1 MPTHAIAHG
10 PYAGLLESQIIFAG
24 KLIVTRGVDEVETLS
39 RKTSEC
45 FATRKTV
52 RRTLETADPKALK
65 D

>member
-10 PYAGLLESQIIFAG
+10 AYAGLLESQIIFAG

-45 FATRKTV
+45 FTTRKPV
-52 RRTLETADPKALK
+52 RRTLETTDPKALK